1 MNFWSSLQI
10 DEVHDLE
17 IARWISNYKIKKF
30 KYAETRGL
38 EMLVFDFDGVFTN
51 NKFSL
56 NKNKTEEVILSGAD
70 GLAVNILKDKNIPML
85 ILSSEKNDVVR
96 FRCEKLGIKYKNGIE
111 NKIKY
116 LKNYFSKNSINK
128 KNVLYIGNDINDL
141 ECIKYVGTPI
151 AVNDAVDLVKKNSK
165 IILESR
171 GGDGAIRELVF
182 ILTGI

>member
-1 MNFWSSLQI
+1 
-10 DEVHDLE
+10 
-17 IARWISNYKIKKF
+17 
-30 KYAETRGL
+30 
-38 EMLVFDFDGVFTN
+38 
-51 NKFSL
+51 
-56 NKNKTEEVILSGAD
+56 
-70 GLAVNILKDKNIPML
+70 ML

-171 GGDGAIRELVF
+171 GGDGAIRELVLF
-182 ILTGI
+182 LQVFNMRKTPKLYVKLDVII